1 MFTKWDEVESWIRDN
16 GFPRWIFYRNNP
28 QERDEKANDKIID
41 SNNFTVSD
49 IEDKIAMTKKYLQ
62 MAGGRAW
69 GVGFSKPLAVQDGIV
84 CEVRLESEVPAS
96 GIGMPMQQQ
105 NIGEIAEQLR
115 KSISS
120 EMEAKWKQREAE
132 RERKD
137 FEEKKRIFEEKE
149 QSVWGLIV
157 NKLAPVAVAAAQG
170 KGLANSLR
178 QVAGVDAEEDVH
190 AAEIIPHAPSAEP
203 EQPSQEPEQ
212 EPQEENPF
220 TDAEADQLFTLLAEW
235 KKADPD
241 YLVLLGKVVEMAK
254 SGDKN
259 YLLAKT
265 MLG

>member
-84 CEVRLESEVPAS
+84 CEVRLEAEAPAS

-120 EMEAKWKQREAE
+120 EMEVKWKQREYEKE
-132 RERKD
+132 RRD

-149 QSVWGLIV
+149 QSVWGLVV
-157 NKLAPVAVAAAQG
+157 NKLAPVAVAALQN
-170 KGLANSLR
+170 KNLAAGLR
-178 QVAGVDAEEDVH
+178 QVAGVDTEEDVH
-190 AAEIIPHAPSAEP
+190 AAEIIPHAPSTEHT
-203 EQPSQEPEQ
+203 QEPEQ
-212 EPQEENPF
+212 EESPF
-220 TDAEADQLFTLLAEW
+220 TDEEADQLFALLAEW
-235 KKADPD
+235 KNADPD
-241 YLVLLGKVVEMAK
+241 YLALLAKVVEMAK
-254 SGDKN
+254 AGDKN

>member
-69 GVGFSKPLAVQDGIV
+69 GVGFSKPLAIQDGIV
-84 CEVRLESEVPAS
+84 CEVRLEAEAPAS
-96 GIGMPMQQQ
+96 GIGMQPQQQ

-115 KSISS
+115 RSISS

-132 RERKD
+132 RDRKD
-137 FEEKKRIFEEKE
+137 FEERKRIFEEKE

-170 KGLANSLR
+170 RGLANSLR
-178 QVAGVDAEEDVH
+178 QVAGVDADEDVH
-190 AAEIIPHAPSAEP
+190 AAEIIPHAPSTEHA
-203 EQPSQEPEQ
+203 QEPEQ
-212 EPQEENPF
+212 EESPF
-220 TDAEADQLFTLLAEW
+220 TDEEADQLFALLAEW

-241 YLVLLGKVVEMAK
+241 YLTLLAKVVEMAK
-254 SGDKN
+254 AGDKN